1 MHTPEKLTTEN
12 KPEKLTTENKAD
24 KIQEVKGILN
34 QLNFSKYRDFN
45 ERYWDEEEKLKIFK
59 EKIKNDISEI
69 LILDIKEKDLLTKEE
84 RKKLPEEILRF
95 KNYFKGGI
103 KYYILKSQD
112 EILKAFVGVY
122 WSTTGRAN
130 DYYMQQ
136 IIEDPEIKKKTRK
149 IEVSMEELL
158 NE

>member
-1 MHTPEKLTTEN
+1 MHT
-12 KPEKLTTENKAD
+12 PEKLTTENKAD
-24 KIQEVKGILN
+24 KIQEVKSTLN
-34 QLNFSKYRDFN
+34 QL
-45 ERYWDEEEKLKIFK
+45 K

-69 LILDIKEKDLLTKEE
+69 LILEIKEEDLLTEEE

-95 KNYFKGGI
+95 KNYFKYTGI

-112 EILKAFVGVY
+112 EILNAFVGVY
-122 WSTTGRAN
+122 RGTTGSTN

-149 IEVSMEELL
+149 IEVSMKELL
-158 NE
+158 NG

>member
-1 MHTPEKLTTEN
+1 MHT
-12 KPEKLTTENKAD
+12 PEKLTTENKAD
-24 KIQEVKGILN
+24 KIQEVKSTLN

-45 ERYWDEEEKLKIFK
+45 ERYWNEKEKLKIFK

-69 LILDIKEKDLLTKEE
+69 LILDIKKEKDLLTEEE

-95 KNYFKGGI
+95 KNYFKYTGI

-112 EILKAFVGVY
+112 EILNAFVGVY
-122 WSTTGRAN
+122 RGTTGSTN

-149 IEVSMEELL
+149 IKVSMKELL
-158 NE
+158 NK